1 MHMATTLRDARCTA
15 ARLACGVIVLAHG
28 AHAQGQTQTQTPAV
42 AAAQPSQ
49 GAAPLFTPTL
59 RAQISHSD
67 NATQTTSSRRQSDT
81 IVSISPGVSLAY
93 RGANSTVTGQ
103 MQLSS
108 VNYLGNTQAD
118 RLLPNGRLA
127 LHTEVA
133 RQGWGLDAS
142 VAADQVKSQFTSAP
156 SASVSTADTYTN
168 TRVQVSPFL
177 ERALDAQTLLRARLE
192 RTQLHSTAN
201 SDGLSNRP
209 NTHTNG
215 ASLNIS
221 RRPSRAG
228 YALSARYQDTQ
239 ADGQAQSI
247 YVQRL
252 VKGTALYALSPELE
266 VGLVLGRESNQAL
279 LQQFRDTVKGAQ
291 LDWRPSQRTQVKA
304 LVEERFFGRSWEA
317 EASHRT
323 PMLSLGLS
331 SNRQI
336 STYTSPVGN
345 GLVTGGS
352 TQALLDALLSSRIP
366 DEAERSKAV
375 NDMITQRNLP
385 RQLGST
391 RDLYDLNA
399 QVRQATVARA
409 ALMGTRS
416 VLLVSAGQTMS
427 RPLAGDA
434 FSSLLGPGNETRER
448 YADTQINHR
457 MTPSTTLTMGLRIS
471 RARILNTL
479 LGTTTSSRE
488 TGMRLSLSSMLSP
501 RTQLVGGLRRQ
512 RTVISTSGEAI
523 TENVVFAGLEHRF

>member
-1 MHMATTLRDARCTA
+1 MATTLRDARCTA

-416 VLLVSAGQTMS
+416 ALLVSAGQTMS
-427 RPLAGDA
+427 RPLGDA